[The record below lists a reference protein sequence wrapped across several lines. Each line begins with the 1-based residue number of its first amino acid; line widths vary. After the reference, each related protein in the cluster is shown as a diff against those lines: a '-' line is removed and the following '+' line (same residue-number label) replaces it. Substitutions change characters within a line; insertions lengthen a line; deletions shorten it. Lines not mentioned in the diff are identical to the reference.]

1 MENSSENS
9 LKNSEKLPPF
19 EKSSSQ
25 KISSFS
31 FRKTLFIQMEFCEG
45 KTLQHLLNSSKSLSR
60 EEKNNLISQILEA
73 LSYIHEQNMIHRD
86 LKPTNIFLDKDF
98 NVKLGDFGLATTKEK
113 KLEEISKENTKIFE
127 KKTKNF
133 ENYEEKSTK
142 IENYEEKSKKIGNY
156 KEKIDNYKEKSE
168 ISQDFLRTFSKGIGT
183 PLYAS
188 PEQQIAGKYNEK
200 IDMYSLGLIIF
211 EVYYKMNSDMER
223 FKVLMNLREKGAFP
237 KDFDQ
242 ECGGNS
248 SQVF

>member
-1 MENSSENS
+1 
-9 LKNSEKLPPF
+9 
-19 EKSSSQ
+19 
-25 KISSFS
+25 
-31 FRKTLFIQMEFCEG
+31 MEFCEG

-113 KLEEISKENTKIFE
+113 KFEENFPFLSKENSKNFPQNPKIFE
-127 KKTKNF
+127 KTKNLDEKF
-133 ENYEEKSTK
+133 ENAKISEKARNLQNLQNFLPNTRNLQ
-142 IENYEEKSKKIGNY
+142 ET
-156 KEKIDNYKEKSE
+156 
-168 ISQDFLRTFSKGIGT
+168 SQDFFRTFSKGIGT

-188 PEQQIAGKYNEK
+188 PEQQTAGKYNEK

-223 FKVLMNLREKGAFP
+223 FKVLMILRDKGTFP

-242 ECGGNS
+242 ECGGNP